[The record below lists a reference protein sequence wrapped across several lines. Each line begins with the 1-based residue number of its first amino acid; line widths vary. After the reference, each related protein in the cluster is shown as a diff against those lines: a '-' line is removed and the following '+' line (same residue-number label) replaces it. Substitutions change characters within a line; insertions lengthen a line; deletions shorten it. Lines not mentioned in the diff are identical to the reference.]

1 MSDVT
6 KEGLTRREV
15 LRRGVVTGGAA
26 LAWATPVV
34 TKIGLDRALAS
45 ETSPVPCTPE
55 ISYIAI
61 HFTCG
66 TSGVLYS
73 KFDGEW
79 DGGAGQVESQCGGF
93 STANGTDASNFGFP
107 DPNLSSGTLVVP
119 SGCTVLDVAVFG
131 GGQCSV
137 KTGVNFGEGSHNV
150 GCPSD

>member
-1 MSDVT
+1 MSDVS

-45 ETSPVPCTPE
+45 ETSPVPCD

-66 TSGVLYS
+66 TSNTVYYS

-79 DGGAGQVESQCGGF
+79 DGGAGQVSSQCGGF
-93 STANGTDASNFGFP
+93 STANGTDAGNFGFP
-107 DPNLSSGTLVVP
+107 DPNLSSGNLVVP

-131 GGQCSV
+131 GGVCNV
-137 KTGVNFGEGSHNV
+137 VTGPFGPGTHNV